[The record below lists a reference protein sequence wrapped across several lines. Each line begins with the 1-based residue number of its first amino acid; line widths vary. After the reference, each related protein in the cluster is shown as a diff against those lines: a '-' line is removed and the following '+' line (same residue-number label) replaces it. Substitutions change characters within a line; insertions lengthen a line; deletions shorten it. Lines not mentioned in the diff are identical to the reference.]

1 MMERSDTTNIY
12 YSLFNFHFI
21 SYKVAISIIFG
32 LLGFAVNFYPVD
44 FVFYG
49 SYRMSFLFGLLF
61 PMLITL
67 SWGWKY
73 GFLSALCGGCQT
85 MWILWLQRSGYGPLV
100 SVPPFTMWIVWLGWF
115 SRTRHNIYLGEII
128 FRIFNTVLLYTVFR
142 WVFTLNDPP
151 HNVGIPL
158 TVVQSIVFKELV
170 NGLLILFIA
179 QALLHLGRVR
189 TFFKI
194 STSTED
200 PRLYYIYMN
209 AVILGGILIFS
220 FVGEGYIWGMWGPEF
235 QNVARILG
243 SLLLLLIGITCT
255 YFTAN
260 AFAKKKTGELILA
273 GKALQESEE
282 KLLQTVQGISIA
294 TFVIDKEHF
303 ITHWNSACE
312 DLTGVSANQIVGTKK
327 QWSVLYSKERPVLA
341 DFIVDKLSEKEI
353 AGYYNGKTRKSTF
366 TKGAYNAEAFF
377 PDLSKSGRWL
387 FFTAAPLRDYQGE
400 VIGAI
405 ETLQD
410 ITERKQAEEE
420 LAKHHDH
427 LEELVKKRTKELEE
441 KNKELERFNNLF
453 VNREFRIKELKDKVK
468 GCNTKK

>member
-1 MMERSDTTNIY
+1 MMERSDTTNIQ
-12 YSLFNFHFI
+12 YSIFNLKFI

-73 GFLSALCGGCQT
+73 GLLSALCGGCQT
-85 MWILWLQRSGYGPLV
+85 MWILWLPQSGYGPLV
-100 SVPPFTMWIVWLGWF
+100 SVPPFTLWIVWFGWF

-142 WVFTLNDPP
+142 WVFTLNVPP

-158 TVVQSIVFKELV
+158 TVVHSIVFKELV

-189 TFFKI
+189 TFFKLPK
-194 STSTED
+194 STED
-200 PRLYYIYMN
+200 PRLYYTYTN
-209 AVILGGILIFS
+209 SVILGGILIFG
-220 FVGEGYIWGMWGPEF
+220 FVGERYIWGMWGPES

-243 SLLLLLIGITCT
+243 SLLLLLLGITCT

-260 AFAKKKTGELILA
+260 VFAKKKTEELILA
-273 GKALQESEE
+273 GERLKHFRKAVDSSSDAIGMSTPEGRHYYQNEVYNKLFGLNVEE
-282 KLLQTVQGISIA
+282 VQGVEGPLSTVYANEKVGREVFETIMRGDS
-294 TFVIDKEHF
+294 
-303 ITHWNSACE
+303 WN
-312 DLTGVSANQIVGTKK
+312 
-327 QWSVLYSKERPVLA
+327 
-341 DFIVDKLSEKEI
+341 
-353 AGYYNGKTRKSTF
+353 
-366 TKGAYNAEAFF
+366 
-377 PDLSKSGRWL
+377 
-387 FFTAAPLRDYQGE
+387 GE
-400 VIGAI
+400 VKMLDKDSHEIDIYLRAYSIKDEKGKVIGLVGVH
-405 ETLQD
+405 TD

-420 LAKHHDH
+420 LAKHRDH
-427 LEELVKKRTKELEE
+427 LEELVKKRTKELKE

-453 VNREFRIKELKDKVK
+453 TGREFRIKELKDKVK
-468 GCNTKK
+468 KLEKK

>member
-1 MMERSDTTNIY
+1 MAERSDTTNIQF
-12 YSLFNFHFI
+12 SVFNFHFI
-21 SYKVAISIIFG
+21 SYKVAVSIIFG

-49 SYRMSFLFGLLF
+49 SYRMSFLFGLVF

-67 SWGWKY
+67 SCGWKY
-73 GFLSALCGGCQT
+73 GLLSALCGGCQT
-85 MWILWLQRSGYGPLV
+85 MWILWSPQSGYGPLV
-100 SVPPFTMWIVWLGWF
+100 SVPPFTLWIVWLGWF
-115 SRTRHNIYLGEII
+115 SRTRHNIYIGEII

-158 TVVQSIVFKELV
+158 TVVHSIVFKELV

-179 QALLHLGRVR
+179 QVLLHLGRVR

-194 STSTED
+194 STSTKD

-273 GKALQESEE
+273 GEALQESEE

-294 TFVIDKEHF
+294 TFVIDKKRF
-303 ITHWNSACE
+303 ITHWNRACE
-312 DLTGVSANQIVGTKK
+312 NLTGVSANQMVGTKK
-327 QWSVLYSKERPVLA
+327 QWSVFYSKERPVLA
-341 DFIVDKLSEKEI
+341 DLILDKLSEEEI
-353 AGYYNGKTRKSTF
+353 AGDYGGKIK
-366 TKGAYNAEAFF
+366 KNPLIQGAYNAEAFF
-377 PDLSKSGRWL
+377 PDLSKNGKWL
-387 FFTAAPLRDYQGE
+387 FFTAAPLRNQQGK

-405 ETLQD
+405 ETFQD
-410 ITERKQAEEE
+410 ISERKLAEEE
-420 LAKHHDH
+420 LAKYREH

-441 KNKELERFNNLF
+441 KNKELERMNSLF
-453 VNREFRIKELKDKVK
+453 AGREFRIKEIKDKVK
-468 GCNTKK
+468 KLEKK